1 MNVYFLYLGC
11 NSLKH
16 KLTKTVSH
24 STGYKS
30 ASSTTNSNQLSAAFS
45 DHLRVTPVRS
55 ATHSPADA
63 FFEHPSLH
71 SKSEPTFDKQKR
83 MRHRKSPDRM
93 LSREVRCVTPN
104 SLKEKRAVS
113 FDYIDKKEPQEL
125 FSSSLQLTNLY
136 RTSSLHPMKPSR
148 SPRFTPPHAH
158 SSKQFVYPQSTSR
171 HTRPAPAP
179 PCECVYENLNF
190 SSPQPYSQPYPRV
203 ILQDNIYMNAPPLD
217 ANGKPSLVPSI
228 MTMEDRI
235 QLMDKCPVSF
245 PHSFSDNS
253 IGQASS
259 LGDAHSVSEFN
270 QHQQR
275 HSLIKG
281 DMV

>member
-1 MNVYFLYLGC
+1 MNVYLLYLGC

-16 KLTKTVSH
+16 KLTKTASH

-63 FFEHPSLH
+63 FSDHPSLH

-83 MRHRKSPDRM
+83 TRHRKSPDRM
-93 LSREVRCVTPN
+93 LSREIKCTTPN
-104 SLKEKRAVS
+104 SLKEKRAIS
-113 FDYIDKKEPQEL
+113 FDYIDNKPQDI
-125 FSSSLQLTNLY
+125 FSPSLTNLY

-148 SPRFTPPHAH
+148 SPHFTPPNAQ
-158 SSKQFVYPQSTSR
+158 SSKQFVYPQSKSR
-171 HTRPAPAP
+171 HMRPAPAP

-190 SSPQPYSQPYPRV
+190 SSPQPYSQPYPR
-203 ILQDNIYMNAPPLD
+203 LNQQDNIYINAPGLD

-235 QLMDKCPVSF
+235 QLMDKDPVHF
-245 PHSFSDNS
+245 PHSCSDNS
-253 IGQASS
+253 LGQTSS
-259 LGDAHSVSEFN
+259 LGDVHSVSEFN

-275 HSLIKG
+275 RSLIKG